1 MTICNSKGK
10 SQICFR
16 KTASLIEN
24 FFSIGLPQ
32 KKFKMTAGIFVFDII
47 ATLALS
53 GVLLFSYGDWM
64 RQKIFVT
71 LSVLVAWYFSF
82 LIIFVLP
89 LDVSSTAYRQCL
101 NQSHTDPIE
110 ETTTSN
116 ALNVITEN
124 EINKTRYAPKE
135 GKIQLF

>member
-1 MTICNSKGK
+1 
-10 SQICFR
+10 
-16 KTASLIEN
+16 
-24 FFSIGLPQ
+24 
-32 KKFKMTAGIFVFDII
+32 MTAGIFVFDII

-101 NQSHTDPIE
+101 NQSQNDPRE
-110 ETTTSN
+110 EITTSN
-116 ALNVITEN
+116 TLNVITEN

-135 GKIQLF
+135 GKIELDACQISQILGN

>member
-1 MTICNSKGK
+1 
-10 SQICFR
+10 
-16 KTASLIEN
+16 
-24 FFSIGLPQ
+24 
-32 KKFKMTAGIFVFDII
+32 MTAGIFVFDII

-116 ALNVITEN
+116 TLNVITEN

-135 GKIQLF
+135 GKIECYIRFNQKAKALL